1 MMVPFMVGRQKKV
14 RGNMQQ
20 LFITEL
26 KIEKVRH
33 LRDIKIP
40 LERDFRKHLILTGC
54 NGSGKTSV
62 LEDLAGHLNGIATA
76 AEEIE
81 QAEGHK

>member
-1 MMVPFMVGRQKKV
+1 MIVLDDGSFYGREAEKSA
-14 RGNMQQ
+14 GEYA
-20 LFITEL
+20 EL